1 MERLS
6 HQRLASLCGRM
17 AGCSSMFKCSAF
29 LLAWSLSVIAFFE
42 YKQSPL
48 RAEQLRQTEE
58 ILRTQQLMQELLA
71 RNSDLQEQVHSLRG
85 TPSLESGETK
95 QMLGRSREKLVGTI
109 EQMPTR
115 SSKLDTA
122 ESKQS
127 ALLPASSL
135 ASFRADPLLDLPP
148 TRKLGGSY
156 RGIADAASNS
166 ATSGCLT
173 FNAAAF
179 GFDLSILACS
189 NSARCPLCFISLH
202 GGLTSVLTLAYCST
216 ARRGAGSAAP
226 SIGSGEAVEITIV
239 NAGTGPLTVN
249 SYNGG
254 TVSGSGTSLFAG
266 SGGSSTARVSNLA
279 SEKMVTCFCREG
291 GSDALYCTA

>member
-1 MERLS
+1 
-6 HQRLASLCGRM
+6 M

-29 LLAWSLSVIAFFE
+29 LLAWSLSVIAVFE

-58 ILRTQQLMQELLA
+58 IIRTQQLMQELLA
-71 RNSDLQEQVHSLRG
+71 RNSELQEQVHSLRG

-95 QMLGRSREKLVGTI
+95 QLLGRSRDKLVGTI
-109 EQMPTR
+109 EHMPTR
-115 SSKLDTA
+115 SSRLDSA
-122 ESKQS
+122 ESMQS

-179 GFDLSILACS
+179 GFDLSILACA

-202 GGLTSVLTLAYCST
+202 GSPTVLTLAYCST

-239 NAGTGPLTVN
+239 NAGAGTLTVN
-249 SYNGG
+249 SYTGG
-254 TVSGSGTSLFAG
+254 SVSNSGTASFSSA
-266 SGGSSTARVSNLA
+266 GGSSTARVSNLA